1 MTRQDDPGAAVRSR
15 TSDIF
20 ERIRHDIIRG
30 RHAPGAKLKIEALRE
45 QYASGA
51 TPVREA
57 LSLLTAD
64 GLVAREHQ
72 RGFRVADVSTS
83 EFEELLAIRCSIEGR
98 ALRLAIERGG
108 QEWEEQVVLARHR
121 LLGRASWEAASG
133 NETEWEHYH
142 KSFHMALISACGSRT
157 LLRLSNQ
164 LYDENSRYRH
174 IARLKGGARPTVY
187 KEHDRITDA
196 VLARDADLA
205 VQLLETHYRTTG
217 KLLREALE
225 TMSPSPGTAATQDAP
240 PALQDATSSGI
251 KS

>member
-1 MTRQDDPGAAVRSR
+1 MSRQDDAGAAARSR

-20 ERIRHDIIRG
+20 DRIRHDIIRG

-51 TPVREA
+51 TPIREA

-72 RGFRVADVSTS
+72 RGFRVADISTS
-83 EFEELLAIRCSIEGR
+83 EFEELLAIRCFIEGR

-108 QEWEEQVVLARHR
+108 QGWEEEVVLARHR
-121 LLGRASWEAASG
+121 LLGRASWEANG
-133 NETEWEHYH
+133 DETEWEDYH

-187 KEHDRITDA
+187 KEHDRIAEA
-196 VLARDADLA
+196 VLARDTDLA

-225 TMSPSPGTAATQDAP
+225 TLSPAPGAAATRDTP
-240 PALQDATSSGI
+240 PAPRGAESSG
-251 KS
+251 SGS